1 MTGSMSRKIQ
11 KMKISLE
18 CSKAE
23 KKKSEVIYRSV
34 TFFRLEKPST
44 LYPSP
49 HIGSVIQVTFGG
61 IVSLTLVID
70 YGAL

>member
-1 MTGSMSRKIQ
+1 
-11 KMKISLE
+11 
-18 CSKAE
+18 
-23 KKKSEVIYRSV
+23 
-34 TFFRLEKPST
+34 LEKPST
-44 LYPSP
+44 LYLSP